1 MSLNQILTL
10 VVAGAVP
17 IMLFV
22 VAYLIQGFNKRTDT
36 FARTM
41 NSIETKVD
49 RTSSKVDNLSGQLTE
64 HLRAHNGRG

>member
-1 MSLNQILTL
+1 MNLDQILTL

-22 VAYLIQGFNKRTDT
+22 VAYLIQGFNRRTEA
-36 FARTM
+36 FAHTM

-49 RTSSKVDNLSGQLTE
+49 RTSSKVDNISGQLTE
-64 HLRAHNGRG
+64 HLRVHDRRG